1 MCCPRRGAEF
11 RQEFSELAELPG
23 QANSSARKTIFGD
36 AAVLRQ
42 AAAIAAM
49 EMPRRAKLSPRI
61 RSGRRGAGLGC
72 WWARESSGYLRL
84 DPARG
89 RPRIVHEEW
98 LGCGVQDFR
107 LRLAGWAIRPAFCDL
122 AARPAKVSSLAGE
135 TIFCVGRALPR
146 ENAPVKLARLASRR
160 NRR

>member
-42 AAAIAAM
+42 DAAIAAM

-61 RSGRRGAGLGC
+61 RSGRGG
-72 WWARESSGYLRL
+72 SSGDLRL

-89 RPRIVHEEW
+89 RTRIVHEEW

-135 TIFCVGRALPR
+135 TIFCVGRAVPPG
-146 ENAPVKLARLASRR
+146 NAPGKRARVAARGER
-160 NRR
+160 